1 MDATDDTDG
10 KAPTVRRASIQ
21 GQSNPAVSSVVSV
34 VRRRPPWPRVAP
46 AASATL
52 GNLALSLTLHH
63 HRYAIALFV
72 CAYSFCKVHSTM
84 GCTPAVAVKLAGE
97 TWTIE
102 KLIDEAAK

>member
-1 MDATDDTDG
+1 
-10 KAPTVRRASIQ
+10 
-21 GQSNPAVSSVVSV
+21 
-34 VRRRPPWPRVAP
+34 
-46 AASATL
+46 
-52 GNLALSLTLHH
+52 LTLHH